1 MVCVCLNK
9 TGRSATECN
18 TKLCHKCKINANTMA
33 QWNEHVHVHHTKRE
47 NASAYFIQANC
58 QSIPMKTSSMRT
70 EKELSYMIPPPPLSL
85 SIRFLFING
94 QELCNSIRWRQRE
107 FMWWFVCVSFW
118 FRFSFGIPFDMESA
132 HNILCM
138 CESCVVV
145 VNRTREEEKVNERSE
160 EREKIVEIIVISF
173 EIHLAKEK

>member
-1 MVCVCLNK
+1 
-9 TGRSATECN
+9 
-18 TKLCHKCKINANTMA
+18 
-33 QWNEHVHVHHTKRE
+33 
-47 NASAYFIQANC
+47 
-58 QSIPMKTSSMRT
+58 MRT
-70 EKELSYMIPPPPLSL
+70 QWHNETSMFMFIIRNERMRARILFKRIVNRFRWKRHRCERKKSCHIWFPLSY

-138 CESCVVV
+138 CEFVV
-145 VNRTREEEKVNERSE
+145 VNRTGEEEKVNERSE
-160 EREKIVEIIVISF
+160 ERKKKCWNNCHFIWNSSGKREVSR
-173 EIHLAKEK
+173 KEACGWQLQMRW